1 VSDSTNVYMG
11 FSSFKFSLSHWNIP
25 PIFYSLNYRAPM
37 QNTRVIY
44 IVPDF
49 KDNFKSFF
57 EKIVI

>member
-1 VSDSTNVYMG
+1 
-11 FSSFKFSLSHWNIP
+11 
-25 PIFYSLNYRAPM
+25 M